1 MLMTRDT
8 LRLFHSRFF
17 TPLTISV
24 ALCCAALS
32 PQAIALNTLNISI
45 EHNPVEQGKPFTLT
59 VSADDTLPNDALDL
73 SPLFGQSFV
82 IGNTEYN
89 QIPADKKNPAQT
101 QWKTTL
107 LHDQAG
113 SYEIPALTIDNVSS
127 QPLTLTVTPP
137 VTAPEEPPQP
147 APEPE
152 PIITLDQAV
161 LSTRLSKPIAYP
173 EEAVYLDVDL
183 ELASELLDGVLS
195 TPEIS
200 GGTLRQIGQDRAW
213 SLMRDGNRY
222 QIISRRYQIT
232 ATDTENVT
240 IGSIRFRGTVR
251 GSSLRQP
258 PLNSYAESLPVTL
271 NIKAL
276 PKDLRNNWLPA
287 EKVTL
292 EETWFPQPSAAKV
305 GEPLTR
311 TIRLRARGLGN
322 KPLVMPAIVYPNELS
337 LHAQPVEQRRTLNDE
352 TELEIRHILMPK
364 RTAAVT
370 LPEITINWWNT
381 QTEKAES
388 AVLAAQPMSISINP
402 ALSQPVVPMVK
413 PKENYANIFGYLAL
427 FAVLLSGGFI
437 YWHMSQKRNL
447 RNELSKLSLMMPN
460 EPEPEDKAWQ
470 ELEYALNQ
478 HDPAQITRAF
488 SQWARLR
495 WPGRKFTHFAEL
507 PNGDAIDRELTKLKR
522 SNDNPNSKGNT
533 TAWDSAPLRQLLY
546 RIRGIRRAD
555 APPAPH
561 APTNKTRKHDDH
573 PQINFKIE

>member
-8 LRLFHSRFF
+8 LRLFHSRLF
-17 TPLTISV
+17 TLRTLSII
-24 ALCCAALS
+24 LCCVVFS
-32 PQAIALNTLNISI
+32 SQAIALSSLNISI
-45 EHNPVEQGKPFTLT
+45 ESSTVEQGKPFVLT

-73 SPLFGQSFV
+73 SPLFGLSFV
-82 IGNTEYN
+82 IGNTEYTP
-89 QIPADKKNPAQT
+89 IPADKKNPAQT

-113 SYEIPALTIDNVSS
+113 RYTIPALTIDNVSS
-127 QPLTLTVTPP
+127 QPLTVTITPP
-137 VTAPEEPPQP
+137 VAPSAESPLPT
-147 APEPE
+147 PEPE
-152 PIITLDQAV
+152 PVITLDQAV

-173 EEAVYLDVDL
+173 DEAIYLDVDL

-258 PLNSYAESLPVTL
+258 PLNSYAESLPVIL

-287 EKVTL
+287 EKITL

-322 KPLVMPAIVYPNELS
+322 KPLVMPAIDYPNEIS

-364 RTAAVT
+364 RTAVVT
-370 LPEITINWWNT
+370 LPEITISWWNT
-381 QTEKAES
+381 QSEKAEN
-388 AVLAAQPMSISINP
+388 AVLAAQPLNISINP

-413 PKENYANIFGYLAL
+413 PKENYANILGYLAL
-427 FAVLLSGGFI
+427 FAALLTGGFI

-447 RNELSKLSLMMPN
+447 RNELSKLSLMMPS
-460 EPEPEDKAWQ
+460 EPEPEEKAWQ

-495 WPGRKFTHFAEL
+495 WPGKKFTHFAEL

-522 SNDNPNSKGNT
+522 STDNPNNKGNT
-533 TAWDSAPLRQLLY
+533 SAWDSTPLRQLLY

-555 APPAPH
+555 APPATQTSAH
-561 APTNKTRKHDDH
+561 KTRKHDDY